1 MTFLE
6 LRESR
11 QKTLNITLPVIFLKF
26 ACFFM
31 DNKAVG
37 LFLIGIAVG
46 SLLPKLPEPISL
58 ANPFVP
64 FVLIA
69 LAIVFFVKQ

>member
-1 MTFLE
+1 
-6 LRESR
+6 
-11 QKTLNITLPVIFLKF
+11 
-26 ACFFM
+26 M
-31 DNKAVG
+31 DTHAIG

-46 SLLPKLPEPISL
+46 SLLPKLPEPISI

-69 LAIVFFVKQ
+69 LAIVLFVKN